1 MRQTRDSARMGE
13 WYLHMF
19 GITLAG
25 DWWPIAVLPILFGPG
40 GGHNAMD
47 IGRRLQ

>member
-1 MRQTRDSARMGE
+1 MGRGGG

>member
-1 MRQTRDSARMGE
+1 MGE

-19 GITLAG
+19 GITLTG

-40 GGHNAMD
+40 GHNDMD